1 MRRHLLETIA
11 MMAGC
16 KLISDLL
23 YTQNPQWITSAVNA
37 LDVNDYPLDQW
48 NDAAGYLTG
57 TRVSFDD
64 SQKAKEYLIRTPIVN
79 KQSGMNL

>member
-23 YTQNPQWITSAVNA
+23 YSQNPQWITSAVNA
-37 LDVNDYPLDQW
+37 LDVDDYPLDQW

-57 TRVSFDD
+57 TKVSFDD
-64 SQKAKEYLIRTPIVN
+64 PNKAKEYLTKTPIINN
-79 KQSGMNL
+79 KVG

>member
-37 LDVNDYPLDQW
+37 LDVADYPLEQW

-57 TRVSFDD
+57 TKVSFDD
-64 SQKAKEYLIRTPIVN
+64 PHKAKEYLMKTPIINN
-79 KQSGMNL
+79 KVG